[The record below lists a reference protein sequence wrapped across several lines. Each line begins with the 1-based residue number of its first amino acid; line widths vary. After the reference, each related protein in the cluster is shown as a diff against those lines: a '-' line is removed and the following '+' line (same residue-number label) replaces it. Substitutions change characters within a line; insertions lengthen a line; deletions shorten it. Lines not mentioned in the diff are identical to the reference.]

1 MNRAS
6 QQILKPL
13 KRQTV
18 HHNESVLLFQ
28 RLFNVVIQT
37 AWVDNLPGAR
47 YIKY

>member
-13 KRQTV
+13 KRQTD
-18 HHNESVLLFQ
+18 HKGERGLLFQ

-37 AWVDNLPGAR
+37 AGLTTHLEQR